1 MAMVVKNNVAAQ
13 IALGELNKNTNNR
26 AKELKKISGGEK
38 ITGAKDDASGY
49 SISEK
54 MRVLVRALNQDIDN
68 SKKGANLVKIAEGG
82 IQSIVDELREM
93 KAMAIDSANDHNSE
107 VDRAILQKVF
117 ASRIKDID
125 DIASTT
131 EYNGIPLLDGRWCK
145 MRFELDESHK
155 KIISSDTTST
165 TETSPTTSTTSEP
178 STTTQIIPKTSKT
191 TTSTNKTLSD
201 TPPTSTG
208 ITTKTPVTTSSTTT
222 ETSISEPVTT
232 TKSDKTTETETT
244 QDDDYITEV
253 VKNKITTTSTTAT
266 TTTETTKITTQT
278 VTETEF
284 VSFEPV
290 TVTVPEEV
298 IIIKNGTTSITED
311 GIYEFAPDYSGTLT
325 ISASS
330 VEIMGPSSGVTLN
343 EVYLVDNGL
352 DDLYLKNVKI
362 NNTQDKSAIAFD
374 SSTKNTLHLFGSN
387 SIYDWN
393 KAVAAK
399 MTATVNA
406 GGGLFIVGNGTLS
419 ITHGGHPQGAM
430 IGSDYD
436 GTCGDIAIGQQVKIT
451 VVSHQGG
458 ANGAGIG
465 SGGGVGSCGNISIGT
480 GSIVNVLYDYS
491 ESGNGQCAA
500 AIGAGNS
507 FTAGSYPHCGNI
519 TVYSGATVS
528 AKSEAG
534 SGIGSSSPAGECK
547 DITIFSD
554 AKVDAS
560 SHRSPGIGA
569 GSTNGV
575 LTSKCGN
582 ITIYSYSSGKVTA
595 KAYNK
600 DKFNLTWYADDIGAG
615 DYRYPNSIVGS
626 VNLLNTVNNTT
637 GGIADFSE
645 PTLGETTKTQYEITT
660 DTITK
665 TETSISIT
673 KTSTTQYDT
682 FTTVTDSITTTV
694 FVIEPELVPV
704 LQDPLIIHTG
714 PRQNEE
720 LHIFINDMRPK
731 AMGLSDV
738 AINPLEKAL
747 EAIDKLDAAL
757 EYALNENTQMGAY
770 QQRLNATVEGLIVS
784 QENSTAS
791 ESTIRDADMAKE
803 MTDYTKA
810 NILTQ
815 SAQAMLAQANQSASS
830 VLSLLQ

>member
-1 MAMVVKNNVAAQ
+1 MAMIVKNNVAAQ
-13 IALGELNKNTNNR
+13 IALGELNKNTNTL

-155 KIISSDTTST
+155 NIISSDTTST

-352 DDLYLKNVKI
+352 DDLWLKNVNI

-393 KAVAAK
+393 KSPSAK

-406 GGGLFIVGNGTLS
+406 GGGISIVGNGSLS
-419 ITHGGHPQGAM
+419 ITHGGYPQGAM

-436 GTCGDIAIGQQVKIT
+436 GTCGDIAIGQQVKIKA
-451 VVSHQGG
+451 VSHQGA

-480 GSIVNVLYDYS
+480 GSVVDVLYDNANGIS
-491 ESGNGQCAA
+491 GQCAT
-500 AIGAGNS
+500 AIGAGNRI
-507 FTAGSYPHCGNI
+507 TIGSSPHCGDI
-519 TVYSGATVS
+519 TIYSGAIVS
-528 AKSEAG
+528 AKSRVG
-534 SGIGSSSPAGECK
+534 TGIGSSGSSGE
-547 DITIFSD
+547 
-554 AKVDAS
+554 
-560 SHRSPGIGA
+560 
-569 GSTNGV
+569 
-575 LTSKCGN
+575 CGN
-582 ITIYSYSSGKVTA
+582 ITIFSNAQVDAASHESPR
-595 KAYNK
+595 
-600 DKFNLTWYADDIGAG
+600 IGAG
-615 DYRYPNSIVGS
+615 TTIATFKNKISNPN
-626 VNLLNTVNNTT
+626 
-637 GGIADFSE
+637 D
-645 PTLGETTKTQYEITT
+645 
-660 DTITK
+660 
-665 TETSISIT
+665 
-673 KTSTTQYDT
+673 
-682 FTTVTDSITTTV
+682 
-694 FVIEPELVPV
+694 
-704 LQDPLIIHTG
+704 
-714 PRQNEE
+714 
-720 LHIFINDMRPK
+720 
-731 AMGLSDV
+731 
-738 AINPLEKAL
+738 
-747 EAIDKLDAAL
+747 
-757 EYALNENTQMGAY
+757 
-770 QQRLNATVEGLIVS
+770 
-784 QENSTAS
+784 
-791 ESTIRDADMAKE
+791 
-803 MTDYTKA
+803 
-810 NILTQ
+810 
-815 SAQAMLAQANQSASS
+815 
-830 VLSLLQ
+830 